1 MCIIYM
7 LQSINKLLAGQ
18 IKVKHSGMNLLRPH
32 LYFKATWE
40 EKKKTEAWLF

>member
-1 MCIIYM
+1 M

-40 EKKKTEAWLF
+40 EKKKRLKHGYFNKYE